1 MVTAQP
7 STSDKVV
14 VESVV
19 DTERTFDDESEWPL
33 ERFCAELFI
42 DLFEYVLLVTAHH
55 LSVSTNDYRVQYAVG
70 SQTRCCYWSAQ
81 CVEATRQF
89 SR

>member
-1 MVTAQP
+1 MVRTCCCVDCRGVWLIGGWLTEKKKLKTVVTAQP

-42 DLFEYVLLVTAHH
+42 DLFE
-55 LSVSTNDYRVQYAVG
+55 
-70 SQTRCCYWSAQ
+70 
-81 CVEATRQF
+81 
-89 SR
+89 

>member
-1 MVTAQP
+1 MTAQP

-33 ERFCAELFI
+33 ERFCAELFV
-42 DLFEYVLLVTAHH
+42 DLFEYVDAVK
-55 LSVSTNDYRVQYAVG
+55 LSLFRANGHCVQHAVG
-70 SQTRCCYWSAQ
+70 GQTRCGHWSAQ
-81 CVEATRQF
+81 RLEATRQF
-89 SR
+89 SGQTR

>member
-1 MVTAQP
+1 LKTVVTAQP

-42 DLFEYVLLVTAHH
+42 DLFEYVLLVTAPS
-55 LSVSTNDYRVQYAVG
+55 LGEY
-70 SQTRCCYWSAQ
+70 
-81 CVEATRQF
+81 
-89 SR
+89 

>member
-33 ERFCAELFI
+33 ERFCAELFV
-42 DLFEYVLLVTAHH
+42 DLFEYVM
-55 LSVSTNDYRVQYAVG
+55 
-70 SQTRCCYWSAQ
+70 RC
-81 CVEATRQF
+81 
-89 SR
+89 